1 MAIFSNFFVNIN
13 THIIRCN
20 AGERI
25 DTKISQMKAV
35 LISSRFDI
43 SNKINLQ
50 PMRGRLGGWMV
61 GARLGGD
68 MSGVSV
74 SGMFDLDQG
83 VSVLRE
89 RKGKIWA
96 FWAENSLRI

>member
-1 MAIFSNFFVNIN
+1 
-13 THIIRCN
+13 
-20 AGERI
+20 
-25 DTKISQMKAV
+25 MKAV
-35 LISSRFDI
+35 LTSSRFDI
-43 SNKINLQ
+43 SNNINNNISNNINLQ

-83 VSVLRE
+83 VSVLWK

>member
-1 MAIFSNFFVNIN
+1 
-13 THIIRCN
+13 
-20 AGERI
+20 
-25 DTKISQMKAV
+25 MKAV
-35 LISSRFDI
+35 LTSSRFDI
-43 SNKINLQ
+43 SNNINLQ

-83 VSVLRE
+83 ISVLRE
-89 RKGKIWA
+89 MMEKYRRFGQKIAREYDKWGSI
-96 FWAENSLRI
+96 FFSSDRSSRGGNLCVSVCL

>member
-1 MAIFSNFFVNIN
+1 
-13 THIIRCN
+13 
-20 AGERI
+20 
-25 DTKISQMKAV
+25 MKAV
-35 LISSRFDI
+35 LTSSRFDI
-43 SNKINLQ
+43 SNNINNNINYILLIILFSNINLQ

>member
-1 MAIFSNFFVNIN
+1 
-13 THIIRCN
+13 
-20 AGERI
+20 
-25 DTKISQMKAV
+25 MKAV
-35 LISSRFDI
+35 LTSSLFDI
-43 SNKINLQ
+43 SNNINNNINYINYILLIILFSNNINLQ

-83 VSVLRE
+83 VSVMRE
-89 RKGKIWA
+89 MRGNIVYIGVLGRK
-96 FWAENSLRI
+96 

>member
-1 MAIFSNFFVNIN
+1 
-13 THIIRCN
+13 
-20 AGERI
+20 
-25 DTKISQMKAV
+25 MKAV
-35 LISSRFDI
+35 LTSSRFDI
-43 SNKINLQ
+43 NNNINLQ